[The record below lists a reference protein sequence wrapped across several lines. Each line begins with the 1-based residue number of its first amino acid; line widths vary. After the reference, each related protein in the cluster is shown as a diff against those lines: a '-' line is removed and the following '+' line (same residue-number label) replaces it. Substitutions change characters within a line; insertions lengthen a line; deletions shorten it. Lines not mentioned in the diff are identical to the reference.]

1 MKKFFAVLAL
11 VAMIAVPTLAQT
23 ANAATVSPSSSSF
36 GDNGY

>member
-11 VAMIAVPTLAQT
+11 VAMIAVPTFAQS
-23 ANAATVSPSSSSF
+23 ASAATVSPSSSSF